1 MKLAL
6 LTLPLAMLLIAGCSD
21 SSIPPERAA
30 SPEPDEQRTI
40 SISDQVFRN
49 ADLNFVEASSGKI
62 SMAATAFG
70 EVTLNT
76 DKVASII
83 SRVEGV
89 IMEDR
94 KQLGDRVE
102 KGETLAVIESRFLAE
117 SIVEYLQTER
127 DRRFATEEFNRE
139 NELFKKKLTS
149 AHEYHRA
156 EQAYHK
162 ALIAHAAALQPLELL
177 NFTEGQLHGYLS
189 SPDQANLTEFEVRS
203 PITGVVTRKSLI
215 KGEAVSDDTQLFVV
229 AELSEVW
236 VDFQVPLSSINGIQQ
251 GDRVSIS
258 SSGGDIETYAEVKY
272 VSPIANE
279 SSRTVPVR
287 AAMENNDGLWRPG
300 SPVVVGFSRKQ
311 TVADI
316 VIPTE
321 ALLDFEGGF
330 AVFVRKGERSFELR
344 EVIVGDR
351 DDSQVAILDGLER
364 GEAVVSANAYLL
376 KGHWMMQPEA

>member
-1 MKLAL
+1 MKLAF
-6 LTLPLAMLLIAGCSD
+6 LTLLLAMLLIAGCSD
-21 SSIPPERAA
+21 SSIPPERMA
-30 SPEPDEQRTI
+30 SPEADDQRTI
-40 SISDQVFRN
+40 TISDQVFRN
-49 ADLNFVEASSGKI
+49 ADFSFAEAASGKI

-70 EVTLNT
+70 EVALNT
-76 DKVASII
+76 DNVASIV

-89 IMEDR
+89 LTEDR

-102 KGETLAVIESRFLAE
+102 EGEALAVIESRSLAQ

-127 DRRFATEEFNRE
+127 ERRFATAEFNRE
-139 NELFKKKLTS
+139 KALFEKKLTS
-149 AHEYHRA
+149 SQEYYEA

-177 NFTEGQLHGYLS
+177 NFTERQLHGYLS
-189 SPDQANLTEFEVRS
+189 NPEKANLTKFEVRS
-203 PITGVVTRKSLI
+203 PISGVVTRKSLI
-215 KGEAVSDDTQLFVV
+215 KGEAVSDDAQLFVV

-236 VDFQVPLSSINGIQQ
+236 VDFQVPLSSISGIQQ
-251 GDRVSIS
+251 GDRVSVS
-258 SSGGDIETYAEVKY
+258 SSGGDVESYADVKY

-279 SSRTVPVR
+279 SSRAVPVR
-287 AAMENNDGLWRPG
+287 AAMENSDGLWRPG

-330 AVFVRKGERSFELR
+330 AVFVRKGARSFELR
-344 EVIVGDR
+344 EVIPGDR

-364 GEAVVSANAYLL
+364 GETVVSANAYLL
-376 KGHWMMQPEA
+376 KSQWMMQPEA